1 MIYNIRGASISGAGY
16 RSDGTA
22 LSTVYDIKG
31 VELFFGLV
39 IMSYN
44 VQWFSG
50 LNSDLTMQKDIISTY
65 NADIIGI
72 QEFQR
77 HESVVIPDAAY
88 EVFSPD
94 YPYIEI
100 GNYANKNG
108 VVSKYQLQDFTTNIF
123 TTSNQ
128 SYCTATVTINGND
141 IFLIDTHFA
150 TSSYEADKVQQA
162 VEIFD
167 ALQGHEYFILIGDFN
182 TVCKTVSD
190 TEYTTIMKQFVDAG
204 YNIANCS
211 NQHGFIDTWTD
222 GHTSGGTWY
231 PCDHIIT
238 SSNIR
243 IESVIADQRKITV
256 AQQTGQSIDHLPL
269 IAYCALK

>member
-1 MIYNIRGASISGAGY
+1 MIYNISGSPLNMEGY
-16 RSDGTA
+16 SSDGTA
-22 LSTVYDIKG
+22 LSNAYDKNG
-31 VELFFGLV
+31 NELFFDVV

-44 VQWFSG
+44 IQWFSG
-50 LNSDLTMQKDIISTY
+50 LNANIPLQKNIISTY
-65 NADIIGI
+65 EPDIIGI

-77 HESVVIPDAAY
+77 HNSVEIPDATY
-88 EVFSPD
+88 DVFSPA
-94 YPYIEI
+94 YPFIEM

-108 VVSKYQLQDFTTNIF
+108 IISKHQLRNFTTNIF

-128 SYCTATVTINGND
+128 SYCTATVTINGKD

-150 TSSYEADKVQQA
+150 TSDYEANKVQQA
-162 VEIFD
+162 SEICNV
-167 ALQGHEYFILIGDFN
+167 LKNHECFILTGDFN
-182 TVCKTVSD
+182 TVCKSVND

-238 SSNIR
+238 SPNIR
-243 IESVIADQRKITV
+243 INNVIADRQKIAV

-269 IAYCALK
+269 IAFCTIG